1 MKLKTVFLIFS
12 VWYLVLG
19 ILIVAI
25 PSTTRDL
32 HPEATVELSYD
43 PGPEKA
49 EANCLYW
56 GETIRH
62 SFGRYPLDRRVTSRT
77 HEIKLDYEKI
87 PSFLSFLRTECPYVK
102 NPLLL
107 DSQGTL
113 YIPE

>member
-12 VWYLVLG
+12 SWYLIAG
-19 ILIVAI
+19 IISLPVR
-25 PSTTRDL
+25 SLD
-32 HPEATVELSYD
+32 PEATVELFYD

-62 SFGRYPLDRRVTSRT
+62 SYGRYPLDRRVTSRT
-77 HEIKLDYEKI
+77 HELKLDYEKI

-102 NPLLL
+102 KPLLL